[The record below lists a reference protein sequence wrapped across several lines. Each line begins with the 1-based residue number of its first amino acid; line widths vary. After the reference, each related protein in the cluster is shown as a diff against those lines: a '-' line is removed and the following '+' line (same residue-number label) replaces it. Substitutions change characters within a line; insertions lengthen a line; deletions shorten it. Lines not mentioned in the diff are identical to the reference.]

1 METNSEIRFS
11 EMESNKH
18 LNNIMYGV
26 WEEDYDEETLPYY

>member
-26 WEEDYDEETLPYY
+26 WEEDFQNYN